1 MSLVAHQVPLC
12 HGGSSFGYLPKS
24 GIAGS
29 SWILISNFL
38 RKLQVD
44 LQSGCNSLKFHQLW
58 RSILLSLY
66 PGHRVLSPEF
76 LIWIILMGIWWKL
89 RVILICIFLMTK
101 DFKWESSVVNILSRS
116 ISQFLILL
124 FGFLEV
130 IFLSS
135 LYIFYI
141 SPLSGMGLVK
151 IIFPNL

>member
-1 MSLVAHQVPLC
+1 
-12 HGGSSFGYLPKS
+12 
-24 GIAGS
+24 
-29 SWILISNFL
+29 
-38 RKLQVD
+38 
-44 LQSGCNSLKFHQLW
+44 LKFHQLW
-58 RSILLSLY
+58 KSIPLSLY
-66 PGHRVLSPEF
+66 PGHHVLSPEF
-76 LIWIILMGIWWKL
+76 LIWIILMDVKWKL

-101 DFKWESSVVNILSRS
+101 DFKWESSFVNILSRS

-151 IIFPNL
+151 ISPPNL